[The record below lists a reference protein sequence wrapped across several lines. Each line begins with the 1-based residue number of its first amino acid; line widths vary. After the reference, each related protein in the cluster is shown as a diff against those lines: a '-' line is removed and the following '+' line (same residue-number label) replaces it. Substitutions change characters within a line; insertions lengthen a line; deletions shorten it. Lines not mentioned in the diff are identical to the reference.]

1 MSQVIQ
7 HFRELGLVFKRKG
20 SSKENVI
27 NNDIIDHVN
36 VGDEYSEMILIQV
49 FLSRLISL
57 IKIDEID

>member
-36 VGDEYSEMILIQV
+36 VGDE
-49 FLSRLISL
+49 
-57 IKIDEID
+57 